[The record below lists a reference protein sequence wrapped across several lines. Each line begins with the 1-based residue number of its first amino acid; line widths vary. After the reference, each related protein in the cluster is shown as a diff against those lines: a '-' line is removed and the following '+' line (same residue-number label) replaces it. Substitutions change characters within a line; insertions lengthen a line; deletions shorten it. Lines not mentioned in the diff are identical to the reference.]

1 MPSSPLKAHAK
12 FEMPSWDEKSIVEYD
27 EGRKLTHARVT
38 KKFTGDLEG
47 ESVLEYLMVYPPTP
61 PVPYVGV
68 ERFVGTLLGK
78 KGSFALTITGVYD
91 GTAKEKATIIA
102 DSGTGELT
110 KLRGSWSFGAGH
122 EDKIAGFEIEY
133 WWA

>member
-1 MPSSPLKAHAK
+1 MPQSPLTASAK
-12 FEMPSWDEKSIVEYD
+12 FEMPTWAETPIVEYD
-27 EGRKLTHARVT
+27 EGRKLTHAKVT

-68 ERFVGTLLGK
+68 ERFTGSFLGK
-78 KGSFALTITGVYD
+78 LGSFALTITGVYD
-91 GTAKEKATIIA
+91 GNAREKATIIA
-102 DSGTGELT
+102 DSGTGELAR
-110 KLRGSWSFGAGH
+110 LPGSWSFGAGH
-122 EDKIAGFEIEY
+122 EDKVAGFDIEY

>member
-1 MPSSPLKAHAK
+1 MPQSPQTAKVK
-12 FEMPSWDEKSIVEYD
+12 FEMTSWDEKSIVEYE
-27 EGRKLTHARVT
+27 EGRKLTHAKVT

-47 ESVLEYLMVYPPTP
+47 ESVLEYLMVYPPAP

-68 ERFVGTLLGK
+68 ERFTGTFLGK

-91 GTAKEKATIIA
+91 GTAQEKATIIA
-102 DSGTGELT
+102 GSGTGELAR
-110 KLRGSWSFGAGH
+110 LRGSWSFGAGH
-122 EDKIAGFEIEY
+122 EDKVAGFDIEY

>member
-1 MPSSPLKAHAK
+1 MPSSPATAHAK
-12 FEMPSWDEKSIVEYD
+12 FEMPSWDEKSIVEYE
-27 EGRKLTHARVT
+27 EGRKLTHAKVM

-47 ESVLEYLMVYPPTP
+47 ESVLQYLMVYPPTP

-68 ERFVGTLLGK
+68 ERFVGSFLGK
-78 KGSFALTITGVYD
+78 KGSFALTITGVYE

-102 DSGTGELT
+102 DSGTGELA

-122 EDKIAGFEIEY
+122 EDKVAGFEIEY
-133 WWA
+133 WWS